1 MVIQCSYMETRKINY
16 FQISEKKIQEIEQ
29 SNTKPSILLHVC
41 CGPCSCFPLLYL
53 TPHFDVTIYFNNS
66 NIYPEKEY
74 NRRYEELIKFLSFFK
89 KDYGYDVKVI
99 KTDYDNDK
107 YNLDLEPYKDEKEGG
122 NRCHLCYEKRM
133 KEAYDF
139 AEEKGFDYF
148 TTVMTISRQKNSQIL
163 NEIGKKLEKEHQFTK
178 YFYSDFKK
186 NKGIDIAREMRIHY
200 DLYQQLYCGCKYTY
214 QQGLEKEKERNN
226 K

>member
-1 MVIQCSYMETRKINY
+1 MKSKRYFFIIIIFSMLIFAPAKVIALTSGAAKFDTLY
-16 FQISEKKIQEIEQ
+16 ISIPEHDAVYG
-29 SNTKPSILLHVC
+29 SPA
-41 CGPCSCFPLLYL
+41 
-53 TPHFDVTIYFNNS
+53 IY
-66 NIYPEKEY
+66 YYTLDGAKAYCLEMA
-74 NRRYEELIKFLSFFK
+74 
-89 KDYGYDVKVI
+89 VKVI
-99 KTDYDNDK
+99 KTNYDNDK

-139 AEEKGFDYF
+139 AEEQKFDYF